1 MSKKRFIWQRSLSA
15 GLSVL
20 LCLSMLPVA
29 ALAEE
34 PDGSEDAARN
44 TVVEKTDTEIIEN
57 TTDNDAVVEDAIVE
71 NAVIEN
77 DAVESSDDADADAQ
91 DIDVQDIDADAVNV
105 QVAAAEHAH
114 PICGRGAACTDPNH
128 ASHEVITDWQPIGS
142 ESELRAVQANGHYYL
157 TDNVVFDRSWGCYE
171 SIVLCLNGHSII
183 FPEGVHCVGR
193 WYFNRQQYKFH
204 DL

>member
-1 MSKKRFIWQRSLSA
+1 MSKKRFIWQRRLSA

-34 PDGSEDAARN
+34 PDGSEDALRN
-44 TVVEKTDTEIIEN
+44 TAVEKVDTEIIEN

-105 QVAAAEHAH
+105 QAAAADTLIRFVAAGTPAQTRIMPATRLSRTGSRSAVRVS
-114 PICGRGAACTDPNH
+114 CGIHKRTDTT
-128 ASHEVITDWQPIGS
+128 I
-142 ESELRAVQANGHYYL
+142 
-157 TDNVVFDRSWGCYE
+157 
-171 SIVLCLNGHSII
+171 
-183 FPEGVHCVGR
+183 
-193 WYFNRQQYKFH
+193 
-204 DL
+204 

>member
-1 MSKKRFIWQRSLSA
+1 MSKKRFIWQRRLST

-44 TVVEKTDTEIIEN
+44 TVVEKVDTEIIEN

-77 DAVESSDDADADAQ
+77 DAVESSDDADVDAQ

-105 QVAAAEHAH
+105 QAVAAEHAH
-114 PICGRGAACTDPNH
+114 PICGSGDACTDPNH
-128 ASHEVITDWQPIGS
+128 ASHEIITDWKPIGS
-142 ESELRAVQANGHYYL
+142 TEELKATKANGHYYL
-157 TDNVVFDRSWGCYE
+157 TDNVVFDRSWG
-171 SIVLCLNGHSII
+171 
-183 FPEGVHCVGR
+183 
-193 WYFNRQQYKFH
+193 
-204 DL
+204 